1 MTEPRYPTVHVEVP
15 HEQSAEV
22 AQMLFALGASGVEE
36 RDATT
41 LDKAGA
47 EGTVTL
53 VAHFDD
59 EDRAR
64 IVAEASPHPA
74 RVVHI
79 VGDDWKHRWREF
91 FKPTRVGKR
100 LLVRPSW
107 EPVDAREGDVVLTI
121 DPGQAFGTGTHE
133 TTRLVLA
140 ELEEIVRGGEH
151 VLDVG
156 CGSGILAVGALLFGA
171 ARAEGV
177 DIDDESMQAS
187 RENAAA
193 NGVAARMRVAKR
205 PVGEVRGTFPIVLAN
220 IESRVL
226 VPLASA
232 IAARVAP
239 GGTLVLSGLL
249 AHEEEELKDAY
260 GSLGLAHEKTTRD
273 KDWIAMLWRRPPA
286 EASAGP
292 AKAPRV
298 SAKASRASAKAS
310 RASAKA
316 SDGAAK
322 ASKPATKAAPN
333 PSTKAAPTKA
343 LATKAPA
350 KKAPAKKAPATKAPA
365 KKAPAKKAPA
375 KKAPAKKAAPKKAPS
390 TKAAPTKALATKA
403 APKKTPRGR

>member
-1 MTEPRYPTVHVEVP
+1 MSEPRYPTVHVEVP
-15 HEQSAEV
+15 HDQASEV
-22 AQMLFALGASGVEE
+22 AATLFELGASGVEE

-41 LDKAGA
+41 LDKTGA

-64 IVAEASPHPA
+64 IVAAASPHPA
-74 RVVHI
+74 RVVAI

-91 FKPTRVGKR
+91 FKPTRVGKH

-140 ELEEIVRGGEH
+140 ELESIVRGGEK

-171 ARAEGV
+171 ASAEGV
-177 DIDDESMQAS
+177 DIDDESMAAS

-193 NGVAARMRVAKR
+193 NGVADRLRVAKR
-205 PVGEVRGTFPIVLAN
+205 PVGEVKGSFPIVLAN

-232 IAARVAP
+232 IRARLAP

-249 AHEEEELKDAY
+249 AHEEEELVEVYAA
-260 GSLGLAHEKTTRD
+260 LGLTHARTTRE
-273 KDWIAMLWRRPPA
+273 KDWIAMVWRAPGAPVG
-286 EASAGP
+286 AGKKVSP
-292 AKAPRV
+292 AKKVAPKPTPASKV
-298 SAKASRASAKAS
+298 VAKAAKTIAKVAEKVAKASKRVAKAS
-310 RASAKA
+310 TA
-316 SDGAAK
+316 AAK
-322 ASKPATKAAPN
+322 ASKGVEKASEPARTAKKPTKSSITKSSKKGGTKAA
-333 PSTKAAPTKA
+333 KRA
-343 LATKAPA
+343 
-350 KKAPAKKAPATKAPA
+350 
-365 KKAPAKKAPA
+365 
-375 KKAPAKKAAPKKAPS
+375 
-390 TKAAPTKALATKA
+390 
-403 APKKTPRGR
+403 R